1 MVKRWFHRVPIERD
15 ASGCTFEEWI
25 PQTPKPKK
33 GEALPAPITLLV
45 NSSKVRAVFGETVF
59 REVRPP
65 ALEAKGRRGRSAA
78 VVQVEGLGPTTFVL
92 DAVKDS
98 DYRDV
103 CLQAGSIFG

>member
-1 MVKRWFHRVPIERD
+1 MHVRGVDPAD
-15 ASGCTFEEWI
+15 AKAQEGGGAAS
-25 PQTPKPKK
+25 
-33 GEALPAPITLLV
+33 ALTLLV